1 MDNILKV
8 KGIMYMVLTGA
19 HYIYILFMIAILVIM
34 IMKKDVIV
42 PCILGVFCLG
52 LFYTQSIPQATN
64 AVFNSLIVSLN
75 ELGPIIIIIAVM
87 VALSKALE
95 DNDAINY
102 MVKPFSKVI
111 KNSTTAFFVVGTV
124 MCILSWF
131 FWPTPA
137 VALVGAIFLP
147 VAMNAGLPA
156 IGVAMALNLF
166 GHGLALSTDFV
177 IQGAPSITGG
187 TAGIDASQVIS
198 EGMPLF
204 WVMAI
209 VTIGVA
215 FYYLRRDIKKGIFTE
230 ELKNVKHVEIKVF
243 NKKAK
248 IATFLVLI
256 AFALDI
262 VGMYTFDLKGGD
274 ASALLGG
281 TALLLIIIINAM
293 NHKKDCLDSVCKNVI
308 DGFVFGIK
316 IFGAIIPIAAFFYM
330 GEVVPLTSVLGEVL
344 PAGSQG
350 LLSDMGI
357 ALAQAVP
364 LNKFAVASIQ
374 TVIGAITGLDGSG
387 FSGISLVGSLA
398 AVFGTAVNASVGALC
413 ALGQISGI
421 WVGGGCLVPWGLIS
435 AAAICGVNPVDLAK
449 RNFKPIMIGFVV
461 TTIVAVFI
469 I

>member
-1 MDNILKV
+1 
-8 KGIMYMVLTGA
+8 MVLTGA
-19 HYIYILFMIAILVIM
+19 HYIYILFMLAILIIM

-42 PCILGVFCLG
+42 PCILGIFCLG

-64 AVFNSLIVSLN
+64 AVFNALIVSLN
-75 ELGPIIIIIAVM
+75 ELAPVILIISVM

-95 DNDAINY
+95 DNNAINY
-102 MVKPFSKVI
+102 MIKPFSKII
-111 KNSTTAFFVVGTV
+111 KTPTTAFFVVGIV
-124 MCILSWF
+124 MFLLSWF

-147 VAMNAGLPA
+147 VAMEVGLPA

-177 IQGAPSITGG
+177 IQGAPAITGG
-187 TAGIDASQVIS
+187 AAGIEAAQVIS

-204 WVMAI
+204 WVMGI
-209 VTIGVA
+209 VTIAAA
-215 FYYLRRDIKKGIFTE
+215 FYYLRRDLKKGIFKE
-230 ELKNVKHVEIKVF
+230 ELKQVEHVEIKSF

-248 IATFLVLI
+248 IATLLVLI
-256 AFALDI
+256 GFALDI
-262 VGMYTFDLKGGD
+262 AAMYALNLKGGD
-274 ASALLGG
+274 ATALLGG
-281 TALLLIIIINAM
+281 TALLLIVIINAM

-330 GEVVPLTSVLGEVL
+330 GEVAPITSVLGEVL

-357 ALAQAVP
+357 ALSQAVP
-364 LNKFAVASIQ
+364 LNKLAVASIQ
-374 TVIGAITGLDGSG
+374 TVVGAITGLDGSG

-398 AVFGTAVNASVGALC
+398 SVFGTAVNASVGALC
-413 ALGQISGI
+413 ALGQIAGI

-435 AAAICGVNPVDLAK
+435 AAAICGVSPVDLAK

>member
-1 MDNILKV
+1 
-8 KGIMYMVLTGA
+8 MVLTGA
-19 HYIYILFMIAILVIM
+19 HYIYILFMLAILIIM

-42 PCILGVFCLG
+42 PCILGIFCLG

-64 AVFNSLIVSLN
+64 AVFNALIVSLN
-75 ELGPIIIIIAVM
+75 ELAPVILIISVM

-95 DNDAINY
+95 DNNAINY
-102 MVKPFSKVI
+102 MIKPFSKII
-111 KNSTTAFFVVGTV
+111 KTPTTAFFVVGIV
-124 MCILSWF
+124 MFLLSWF

-147 VAMNAGLPA
+147 VAMEVGLPA

-177 IQGAPSITGG
+177 IQGAPAITGG
-187 TAGIDASQVIS
+187 AAGIEAAQVIS

-204 WVMAI
+204 WVMGI
-209 VTIGVA
+209 VTIAAA
-215 FYYLRRDIKKGIFTE
+215 FYYLRRDLKKGMFKE
-230 ELKNVKHVEIKVF
+230 ELKQVEHVEIKSF

-248 IATFLVLI
+248 IATLLVLI
-256 AFALDI
+256 GFALDI
-262 VGMYTFDLKGGD
+262 AAMYALNLKGGD
-274 ASALLGG
+274 ATALLGG
-281 TALLLIIIINAM
+281 TALLLIVIINAM

-330 GEVVPLTSVLGEVL
+330 GEVAPITSVLGEVL
-344 PAGSQG
+344 PDGSQG

-357 ALAQAVP
+357 ALSQAVP
-364 LNKFAVASIQ
+364 LNKLAVASIQ
-374 TVIGAITGLDGSG
+374 TVVGAITGLDGSG

-398 AVFGTAVNASVGALC
+398 SVFGTAVNASVGALC
-413 ALGQISGI
+413 ALGQIAGI

-435 AAAICGVNPVDLAK
+435 AAAICGVSPVDLAK

>member
-1 MDNILKV
+1 
-8 KGIMYMVLTGA
+8 MVLTGA
-19 HYIYILFMIAILVIM
+19 HYIYILFMLAILIIM

-42 PCILGVFCLG
+42 PCILGIFCLG
-52 LFYTQSIPQATN
+52 LFYTQSIPQAIN
-64 AVFNSLIVSLN
+64 AVFNALIVSLN
-75 ELGPIIIIIAVM
+75 ELGPVILIISVM

-95 DNDAINY
+95 DNNAINY
-102 MVKPFSKVI
+102 MIKPFSKVI
-111 KNSTTAFFVVGTV
+111 KTPTTAFFVVGIV
-124 MCILSWF
+124 MCLLSWF

-147 VAMNAGLPA
+147 VAMEVGLPA

-177 IQGAPSITGG
+177 IQGAPAITGG
-187 TAGIDASQVIS
+187 AAGIEAAQVIS

-204 WVMAI
+204 WVMGI
-209 VTIGVA
+209 VTISTA
-215 FYYLRRDIKKGIFTE
+215 FYYLRRDLKKGMFKE
-230 ELKNVKHVEIKVF
+230 ELKQVEHVEIKSF

-248 IATFLVLI
+248 IATFLVLVG
-256 AFALDI
+256 FLLDI
-262 VGMYTFDLKGGD
+262 ADMYALNLKGGD
-274 ASALLGG
+274 ATALLGG
-281 TALLLIIIINAM
+281 TALLLIVIINAM
-293 NHKKDCLDSVCKNVI
+293 NHKKDYLDSVCKNVI

-330 GEVVPLTSVLGEVL
+330 GEVAPITSVLGDVL

-350 LLSDMGI
+350 LLSDMGL
-357 ALAQAVP
+357 ALSQAVP
-364 LNKFAVASIQ
+364 LNKLAVASIQ
-374 TVIGAITGLDGSG
+374 TVVGSITGLDGSG
-387 FSGISLVGSLA
+387 FSGISLAGSLA
-398 AVFGTAVNASVGALC
+398 SVFGTAVNASVGALC
-413 ALGQISGI
+413 ALGQIAGI

>member
-1 MDNILKV
+1 
-8 KGIMYMVLTGA
+8 MVLTGA
-19 HYIYILFMIAILVIM
+19 HYIYILFMLAILIIM

-42 PCILGVFCLG
+42 PCILGIFCLG

-64 AVFNSLIVSLN
+64 AVFNALIVSLS
-75 ELGPIIIIIAVM
+75 ELGPVILIISVM

-95 DNDAINY
+95 DNNAINY
-102 MVKPFSKVI
+102 MIKPFSKVI
-111 KNSTTAFFVVGTV
+111 KTPTTAFFVVGIV
-124 MCILSWF
+124 MCLLSWF

-147 VAMNAGLPA
+147 VAMDVGLPA

-177 IQGAPSITGG
+177 IQGAPAITGG
-187 TAGIDASQVIS
+187 AAGIEAAQVIS

-204 WVMAI
+204 WVMGI
-209 VTIGVA
+209 VTISVA
-215 FYYLRRDIKKGIFTE
+215 FYYLRRDLKKGMFKE
-230 ELKNVKHVEIKVF
+230 ELKQVEHVEIKSF

-248 IATFLVLI
+248 IATLLVLI
-256 AFALDI
+256 GFLLDI
-262 VGMYTFDLKGGD
+262 VAMYALNLKGGD
-274 ASALLGG
+274 ATALLGG
-281 TALLLIIIINAM
+281 TALLLIIVINAM

-330 GEVVPLTSVLGEVL
+330 GEVAPITSVLGDVL

-350 LLSDMGI
+350 LLSDMGL
-357 ALAQAVP
+357 ALSQAVP
-364 LNKFAVASIQ
+364 LNKLAVASIQ
-374 TVIGAITGLDGSG
+374 TVVGAITGLDGSG
-387 FSGISLVGSLA
+387 FSGISLAGSLA
-398 AVFGTAVNASVGALC
+398 SVFGTAVNASVGALC
-413 ALGQISGI
+413 ALGQIAGI

>member
-1 MDNILKV
+1 
-8 KGIMYMVLTGA
+8 MVLTGA
-19 HYIYILFMIAILVIM
+19 HYIYLLFMLGILVIM
-34 IMKKDVIV
+34 IMKKDVVV

-52 LFYTQSIPQATN
+52 LYYTHSIPQATN
-64 AVFNSLIVSLN
+64 AVFNSFIVSLN
-75 ELGPIIIIIAVM
+75 ELGSIIIIIATM

-95 DNDAINY
+95 DNDAIHY

-111 KNSTTAFFVVGTV
+111 KNSTTAFFVVGIV
-124 MCILSWF
+124 MCLLSWF

-147 VAMNAGLPA
+147 VAMSAGLPA

-166 GHGLALSTDFV
+166 GHGLALSTDFI
-177 IQGAPSITGG
+177 IQGAPAITGSA
-187 TAGIDASQVIS
+187 AGIEAYQVIS
-198 EGMPLF
+198 EGMILY

-209 VTIGVA
+209 VTIGSA
-215 FYYLRRDIKKGIFTE
+215 FYFLRRDLKRGMFKN
-230 ELKNVKHVEIKVF
+230 ELKEVKHVEVKTF

-256 AFALDI
+256 GFGLDI
-262 VGMYTFDLKGGD
+262 IGMYMLNLKGGD

-293 NHKKDCLDSVCKNVI
+293 NHKKEFLDSVCKNII

-330 GEVVPLTSVLGEVL
+330 GEVAPLTSVLGEVL

-350 LLSDMGI
+350 LLSDMGL
-357 ALAQAVP
+357 ALSQAIP
-364 LNKFAVASIQ
+364 LNKLAVACIQ
-374 TVIGAITGLDGSG
+374 TVVGAITGLDGSG

-413 ALGQISGI
+413 ALGQIAGI

-435 AAAICGVNPVDLAK
+435 AAAICGVNPVELAK

>member
-1 MDNILKV
+1 
-8 KGIMYMVLTGA
+8 MVLTGA
-19 HYIYILFMIAILVIM
+19 HYIYILFMLAILIIM

-42 PCILGVFCLG
+42 PCILGIFCLG

-64 AVFNSLIVSLN
+64 AVFNALIVSLS
-75 ELGPIIIIIAVM
+75 ELGPVILIISVM

-95 DNDAINY
+95 DNNAINY
-102 MVKPFSKVI
+102 MIKPFSKVI
-111 KNSTTAFFVVGTV
+111 KTPTTAFFVVGIV
-124 MCILSWF
+124 MCLLSWF

-147 VAMNAGLPA
+147 VAMDVGLPA

-177 IQGAPSITGG
+177 IQGAPAITGG
-187 TAGIDASQVIS
+187 AAGIEAAQVIS

-204 WVMAI
+204 WVMGI
-209 VTIGVA
+209 VTISVA
-215 FYYLRRDIKKGIFTE
+215 FYYLRRDLKKGLFKE
-230 ELKNVKHVEIKVF
+230 ELKQVEHVEIKYF

-256 AFALDI
+256 CFLLDVAAMYALN
-262 VGMYTFDLKGGD
+262 LKGGD
-274 ASALLGG
+274 ATALLGG
-281 TALLLIIIINAM
+281 TALLLIVIINVM
-293 NHKKDCLDSVCKNVI
+293 NHKKDCLDSVCNNVV

-330 GEVVPLTSVLGEVL
+330 GEVAPITSVLGDVL

-357 ALAQAVP
+357 ALSQAVP
-364 LNKFAVASIQ
+364 LNKLAVASIQ
-374 TVIGAITGLDGSG
+374 TVVGAITGLDGSG
-387 FSGISLVGSLA
+387 FSGISLAGSLA
-398 AVFGTAVNASVGALC
+398 SVFGTAVNASVGALC
-413 ALGQISGI
+413 ALGQIAGI

>member
-1 MDNILKV
+1 
-8 KGIMYMVLTGA
+8 MVLTGA
-19 HYIYILFMIAILVIM
+19 HYIYILFMLAILIIM

-42 PCILGVFCLG
+42 PCILGIFCLG
-52 LFYTQSIPQATN
+52 LFYTQSIPQAIN
-64 AVFNSLIVSLN
+64 AVFNALIVSLN
-75 ELGPIIIIIAVM
+75 ELGPVILIISVM

-95 DNDAINY
+95 DNNAINY
-102 MVKPFSKVI
+102 MIKPFSKVI
-111 KNSTTAFFVVGTV
+111 KTPTTAFFVVGIV
-124 MCILSWF
+124 MCLLSWF

-147 VAMNAGLPA
+147 VAMEVGLPA

-177 IQGAPSITGG
+177 IQGAPAITGG
-187 TAGIDASQVIS
+187 AAGIEAAQVIS

-204 WVMAI
+204 WVMGI
-209 VTIGVA
+209 VTISTA
-215 FYYLRRDIKKGIFTE
+215 FYYLRRDLKKGMFKE
-230 ELKNVKHVEIKVF
+230 ELKQVEHVEIKSF

-248 IATFLVLI
+248 IATFLVLVG
-256 AFALDI
+256 FLLDI
-262 VGMYTFDLKGGD
+262 AAMYALNLKGGD
-274 ASALLGG
+274 ATALLGG
-281 TALLLIIIINAM
+281 TALLLIVIINAM

-330 GEVVPLTSVLGEVL
+330 GEVAPITSVLGDVL

-350 LLSDMGI
+350 LLSDMGL
-357 ALAQAVP
+357 ALSQTVP
-364 LNKFAVASIQ
+364 LNKLAVASIQ
-374 TVIGAITGLDGSG
+374 TVVGSITGLDGSG
-387 FSGISLVGSLA
+387 FSGISLAGSLA
-398 AVFGTAVNASVGALC
+398 SVFGTAVNASVGALC
-413 ALGQISGI
+413 ALGQIAGI

>member
-1 MDNILKV
+1 
-8 KGIMYMVLTGA
+8 MVLTGA
-19 HYIYILFMIAILVIM
+19 HYIYILFMLAILIIM

-42 PCILGVFCLG
+42 PCILGIFCLG
-52 LFYTQSIPQATN
+52 LFYTQSIPQAIN
-64 AVFNSLIVSLN
+64 AVFNALIVSRN
-75 ELGPIIIIIAVM
+75 ELGPVILIISVM

-95 DNDAINY
+95 DNNAINY
-102 MVKPFSKVI
+102 MIKPFSKVI
-111 KNSTTAFFVVGTV
+111 KTPTTAFFVVGIV
-124 MCILSWF
+124 MCLLSWF

-147 VAMNAGLPA
+147 VAMEVGLPA

-177 IQGAPSITGG
+177 IQGAPAITGG
-187 TAGIDASQVIS
+187 AAGIEAAQVIS

-204 WVMAI
+204 WVMGI
-209 VTIGVA
+209 VTISVA
-215 FYYLRRDIKKGIFTE
+215 FYYLRRDLKKGLFKE
-230 ELKNVKHVEIKVF
+230 ELKQVEHVEIKYF

-256 AFALDI
+256 CFLLDI
-262 VGMYTFDLKGGD
+262 AAMYVLNLKGGD
-274 ASALLGG
+274 ATALLGG
-281 TALLLIIIINAM
+281 TALLLIVIINVM
-293 NHKKDCLDSVCKNVI
+293 NHKKDCLDSVCNNVV

-330 GEVVPLTSVLGEVL
+330 GEVAPITSVLGDVL

-357 ALAQAVP
+357 ALSQAVP
-364 LNKFAVASIQ
+364 LNKLAVASIQ
-374 TVIGAITGLDGSG
+374 TVVGAITGLDGSG
-387 FSGISLVGSLA
+387 FSGISLAGSLA
-398 AVFGTAVNASVGALC
+398 SVFGTAVNASVGALC
-413 ALGQISGI
+413 ALGQIAGI

>member
-1 MDNILKV
+1 
-8 KGIMYMVLTGA
+8 MVLTGA
-19 HYIYILFMIAILVIM
+19 HYIYILFMLAILIIM

-42 PCILGVFCLG
+42 PCILGIFCLG
-52 LFYTQSIPQATN
+52 LFYTQSIPQAIN
-64 AVFNSLIVSLN
+64 AVFNALIVSLN
-75 ELGPIIIIIAVM
+75 ELGPVILIISVM

-95 DNDAINY
+95 DNNAINY
-102 MVKPFSKVI
+102 MIKPFSKVI
-111 KNSTTAFFVVGTV
+111 KTPTTAFFVVGIV
-124 MCILSWF
+124 MCLLSWF

-147 VAMNAGLPA
+147 VAMEVGLPA

-177 IQGAPSITGG
+177 IQGAPAITGG
-187 TAGIDASQVIS
+187 AAGIEAAQVIS

-204 WVMAI
+204 WVMGI
-209 VTIGVA
+209 VTISVA
-215 FYYLRRDIKKGIFTE
+215 FYYLRRDLKKGLFKE
-230 ELKNVKHVEIKVF
+230 ELKQVEHVEIKYF

-256 AFALDI
+256 CFLLDI
-262 VGMYTFDLKGGD
+262 AAMYALNLKGGD
-274 ASALLGG
+274 ATALLGG
-281 TALLLIIIINAM
+281 TALLLIVIINVM
-293 NHKKDCLDSVCKNVI
+293 NHKKDCLDSVCNNVV

-330 GEVVPLTSVLGEVL
+330 GEVAPITSVLGDVL

-357 ALAQAVP
+357 ALSQAVP
-364 LNKFAVASIQ
+364 LNKLAVASIQ
-374 TVIGAITGLDGSG
+374 TVVGSITGLDGSG
-387 FSGISLVGSLA
+387 FSGISLAGSLA
-398 AVFGTAVNASVGALC
+398 SVFGTAVNASVGALC
-413 ALGQISGI
+413 ALGQIAGI

>member
-1 MDNILKV
+1 
-8 KGIMYMVLTGA
+8 MVLTGA
-19 HYIYILFMIAILVIM
+19 HYIYLFFMLAILVIM

-42 PCILGVFCLG
+42 PCILGIFCLG
-52 LFYTQSIPQATN
+52 LFYTQSITQSTN
-64 AVFNSLIVSLN
+64 AIFNALIVSLN
-75 ELGPIIIIIAVM
+75 ELGPIIIIISVM

-95 DNDAINY
+95 DNDAIYY
-102 MVKPFSKVI
+102 MIKPFSKVI
-111 KNSTTAFFVVGTV
+111 KNSTTAFFVVGIV
-124 MCILSWF
+124 MCLLSWF

-177 IQGAPSITGG
+177 VQGAPAITGG
-187 TAGIDASQVIS
+187 AAGIEAAEVIS
-198 EGMPLF
+198 EGMPLY

-209 VTIGVA
+209 VTIGAA
-215 FYYLRRDIKKGIFTE
+215 FYYLRKD
-230 ELKNVKHVEIKVF
+230 LKNGVFKKELSQIKHVKVKTF

-248 IATFLVLI
+248 IATFLVLVG
-256 AFALDI
+256 FMLDI
-262 VGMYTFDLKGGD
+262 VAMYAFNLKGGD

-281 TALLLIIIINAM
+281 TSLILIIIINAI
-293 NHKKDCLDSVCKNVI
+293 NHKKDCLDSVCKNII

-330 GEVVPLTSVLGEVL
+330 GEVGPLTSVLGEVL
-344 PAGSQG
+344 PTGSQG
-350 LLSDMGI
+350 LISDMGI
-357 ALAQAVP
+357 ALSQAVP

-374 TVIGAITGLDGSG
+374 TVVGAITGLDGSG
-387 FSGISLVGSLA
+387 FSGISLAGSLA
-398 AVFGTAVNASVGALC
+398 AVFGTAINASVGALC
-413 ALGQISGI
+413 ALGQIAGI

-449 RNFKPIMIGFVV
+449 RNFKPIMIGFVA
-461 TTIVAVFI
+461 TTLVAILI

>member
-1 MDNILKV
+1 
-8 KGIMYMVLTGA
+8 MVLTGA
-19 HYIYILFMIAILVIM
+19 HYIYILFMLAILIIM

-42 PCILGVFCLG
+42 PCILGIFCLG
-52 LFYTQSIPQATN
+52 LFYTQSIPQAIN
-64 AVFNSLIVSLN
+64 AVFNALIVSLN
-75 ELGPIIIIIAVM
+75 ELGPVILIISVM

-95 DNDAINY
+95 DNNAINY
-102 MVKPFSKVI
+102 MIKPFSKVI
-111 KNSTTAFFVVGTV
+111 KTPTTAFFVVGIV
-124 MCILSWF
+124 MCLLSWF

-147 VAMNAGLPA
+147 VAMEVGLPA

-177 IQGAPSITGG
+177 IQGAPAITGG
-187 TAGIDASQVIS
+187 AAGIEAAQVIS

-204 WVMAI
+204 WVMGI
-209 VTIGVA
+209 VTISTA
-215 FYYLRRDIKKGIFTE
+215 FYYLRRDLKKGMFKE
-230 ELKNVKHVEIKVF
+230 ELKQVEHVEIKSF

-248 IATFLVLI
+248 IATFLVLVG
-256 AFALDI
+256 FLLDI
-262 VGMYTFDLKGGD
+262 AAMYALNLKGGD
-274 ASALLGG
+274 ATALLGG
-281 TALLLIIIINAM
+281 TALLLIVIINAM

-330 GEVVPLTSVLGEVL
+330 GEVAPITSVLGDVL
-344 PAGSQG
+344 PTGSQG

-357 ALAQAVP
+357 ALSQAVP
-364 LNKFAVASIQ
+364 LNKLAVASIQ
-374 TVIGAITGLDGSG
+374 TVVGAITGLDGSG
-387 FSGISLVGSLA
+387 FSGISLAGSLA
-398 AVFGTAVNASVGALC
+398 SVFGTAVNASVGALC
-413 ALGQISGI
+413 ALGQIAGI

>member
-1 MDNILKV
+1 
-8 KGIMYMVLTGA
+8 MVLTGA
-19 HYIYILFMIAILVIM
+19 HYIYILFMLAILIIM

-42 PCILGVFCLG
+42 PCILGIFCLG
-52 LFYTQSIPQATN
+52 LFYTQSIPQAIN
-64 AVFNSLIVSLN
+64 AVFNALIVSLN
-75 ELGPIIIIIAVM
+75 ELGPVILIISVM

-95 DNDAINY
+95 DNNAINY
-102 MVKPFSKVI
+102 MIKPFSKVI
-111 KNSTTAFFVVGTV
+111 KTPTTAFFVVGIV
-124 MCILSWF
+124 MCLLSWF

-147 VAMNAGLPA
+147 VAMDVGLPA

-177 IQGAPSITGG
+177 IQGAPAITGG
-187 TAGIDASQVIS
+187 AAGIEAAQVIS

-204 WVMAI
+204 LVMGI
-209 VTIGVA
+209 VTISTA
-215 FYYLRRDIKKGIFTE
+215 FYYLRRDLKKGMFKE
-230 ELKNVKHVEIKVF
+230 ELKQVEHVEIKSF

-248 IATFLVLI
+248 IATLLVLI
-256 AFALDI
+256 GFLLDI
-262 VGMYTFDLKGGD
+262 VSMYALNLKGGD
-274 ASALLGG
+274 ATALLGG
-281 TALLLIIIINAM
+281 TALLLIVIINAM

-330 GEVVPLTSVLGEVL
+330 GEVAPITSVLGDVL

-357 ALAQAVP
+357 ALSQAVP
-364 LNKFAVASIQ
+364 LNKLAVASIQ
-374 TVIGAITGLDGSG
+374 TVVGAITGLDGSG
-387 FSGISLVGSLA
+387 FSGISLAGSLA
-398 AVFGTAVNASVGALC
+398 SVFGTAVNASVGALC
-413 ALGQISGI
+413 ALGQIAGI

-435 AAAICGVNPVDLAK
+435 AAAICGVNPVDLSK

>member
-1 MDNILKV
+1 
-8 KGIMYMVLTGA
+8 MVLTGA
-19 HYIYILFMIAILVIM
+19 HYIYILFMLAILIIM

-42 PCILGVFCLG
+42 PCILGIFCLG
-52 LFYTQSIPQATN
+52 LFYTQSIPQAIN
-64 AVFNSLIVSLN
+64 AVFNALIVSLN
-75 ELGPIIIIIAVM
+75 ELGPVILIISVM

-95 DNDAINY
+95 DNNAINY
-102 MVKPFSKVI
+102 MIKPFSKVI
-111 KNSTTAFFVVGTV
+111 KTPTTAFFVVGIV
-124 MCILSWF
+124 MCLLSWF

-147 VAMNAGLPA
+147 VAMDVGLPA

-177 IQGAPSITGG
+177 IQGAPAITGG
-187 TAGIDASQVIS
+187 AAGIEAAQVIS

-204 WVMAI
+204 LVMGI
-209 VTIGVA
+209 VTISTA
-215 FYYLRRDIKKGIFTE
+215 FYYLRRDLKKGMFKE
-230 ELKNVKHVEIKVF
+230 ELKQVEHVEIKSF

-248 IATFLVLI
+248 IATLLVLI
-256 AFALDI
+256 GFLLDI
-262 VGMYTFDLKGGD
+262 VSMYALNLKGGD
-274 ASALLGG
+274 ATALLGG
-281 TALLLIIIINAM
+281 TALLLIVIINAM
-293 NHKKDCLDSVCKNVI
+293 NHKKDYLDSVCKNVI

-330 GEVVPLTSVLGEVL
+330 GEVAPITSVLGDVL

-357 ALAQAVP
+357 ALSQAVP
-364 LNKFAVASIQ
+364 LNKLAVASIQ
-374 TVIGAITGLDGSG
+374 TVVGAITGLDGSG
-387 FSGISLVGSLA
+387 FSGISLAGSLA
-398 AVFGTAVNASVGALC
+398 SVFGTAVNASVGALC
-413 ALGQISGI
+413 ALGQIAGI